1 MHLISASLEHSHRIM
16 KLARKVLERESR
28 QNVNFPSASDLDV
41 KESKRKICLAE
52 QSWVR
57 RQLLSHSGRV
67 P

>member
-16 KLARKVLERESR
+16 KLARKVSRESR

-52 QSWVR
+52 
-57 RQLLSHSGRV
+57 
-67 P
+67 